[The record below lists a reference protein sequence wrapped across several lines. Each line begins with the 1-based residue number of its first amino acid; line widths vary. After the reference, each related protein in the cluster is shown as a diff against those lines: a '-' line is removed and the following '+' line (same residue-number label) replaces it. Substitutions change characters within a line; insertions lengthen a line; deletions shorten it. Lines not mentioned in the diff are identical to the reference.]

1 MIALCAVSNIL
12 VPTATAVHCTSVAWP
27 DADYASLLQVDV
39 AIGQSQQYVDDV
51 ASQGESGLGP
61 RQVGS
66 RLHGVLEKPD
76 ANATDGKSD
85 TVDKQEALPTFS
97 PTDDAPAKPAEE
109 SAPPEAPATFAGTIS
124 TVFMGSSAAVKSFGI
139 GCGLLVGVLLFEVF
153 HKKTAEFDL
162 SAPFPTL
169 DSVENELD
177 RAAVG
182 PLQGAAKLWYVY
194 VAESQT
200 VAMVCVALIV
210 GTIMASQYANTL
222 LVSWSS
228 VFWGEMEEWGK
239 SLAKGDG
246 MSHLDEFQVQLLHF
260 LFFALIHLLASAYQ
274 EYVVTMFSIHVRAKV
289 TRRYASQWMQDFV
302 YYRLE
307 LYRLMQ
313 GGADADNPDQRIQ
326 EDADAFISGS
336 IRLVT
341 GLVSNMI
348 QLCVFSLT
356 VWNLSPKNAF
366 GVKGLEIPGWLLWC
380 ELGYAVLSTAV
391 VRGVSSKLEA
401 LQAANQRAEA
411 DFRWELTTVRRNSE
425 GIALGRGEMV
435 HQERIN
441 SRFDVIRRCVWENM
455 IVQKRYSMIYSL
467 FSQVE
472 VVVTLFLLG
481 PAFLRGEATLG
492 TVMAVNRATGLLSG
506 SLFWFAGAYGS
517 IANWRASTGRLIRFE
532 EAMSRHLKVQAG
544 AKVDLPKSAANGLE
558 ISDLKVWT
566 PAAIA
571 SPSSKELCHQEDEQL
586 PEVARVVLLE
596 GLSLSILAGSKVL
609 ITGPSGAGKSTLF
622 RALSGAWPWAEGG
635 AAAQGGLA
643 GVKVFPTEV
652 LVLPGQLRE
661 AVAYPLPLD
670 GDKADKDIAEA
681 IRIAGL
687 GHLLEDGLDCEKD
700 WGLALSAGQKA
711 RLSLAR
717 LIFQKPCVAALD
729 EPVAHL
735 DMPARAP
742 LLKAALGAL
751 PETTVLVISH
761 DVTEEIQ
768 ELFSSKFALDV
779 ENKSLRRR

>member
-1 MIALCAVSNIL
+1 MMSALVL
-12 VPTATAVHCTSVAWP
+12 VIGLAFRALGATAMRPPVGMEE
-27 DADYASLLQVDV
+27 DAA
-39 AIGQSQQYVDDV
+39 
-51 ASQGESGLGP
+51 
-61 RQVGS
+61 
-66 RLHGVLEKPD
+66 EKPGAEEGLPGRAD
-76 ANATDGKSD
+76 
-85 TVDKQEALPTFS
+85 QALPEGSMSTPHRTPSKDHPASFS
-97 PTDDAPAKPAEE
+97 
-109 SAPPEAPATFAGTIS
+109 GTIKH
-124 TVFMGSSAAVKSFGI
+124 VFMGSPSSRTSFAV
-139 GCGLLVGVLLFEVF
+139 GCALLVGVLIFEVF
-153 HKKTAEFDL
+153 HKRTAEFDL
-162 SAPFPTL
+162 SAPFSIL
-169 DSVENELD
+169 DKVEDEQD
-177 RAAVG
+177 RAVVG
-182 PLQGAAKLWYVY
+182 PLQGAVTLLYLYA
-194 VAESQT
+194 AESQT
-200 VAMVCVALIV
+200 IAMVFIGLI
-210 GTIMASQYANTL
+210 GATIIVSQYLSTL
-222 LVSWSS
+222 LVSWTS
-228 VFWGEMEEWGK
+228 VFWEDMEEWGK
-239 SLAKGDG
+239 GSKGD
-246 MSHLDEFQVQLLHF
+246 SIQFLDEFRVQLLYF
-260 LFFALIHLLASAYQ
+260 LFLALVHLVASAYQ
-274 EYVVTMFSIHVRAKV
+274 QYVVTMFSIHVRAKV

-307 LYRLMQ
+307 LYRLIE

-326 EDADAFISGS
+326 EDAEAFISGS
-336 IRLVT
+336 IRLLT
-341 GLVSNMI
+341 GFISNLI
-348 QLCVFSLT
+348 QLGVFSVT
-356 VWNLSPKNAF
+356 VWNLSPEHAF
-366 GVKGLEIPGWLLWC
+366 GVKGLRMPGWLLVC

-391 VRGVSSKLEA
+391 VRGVSIKLEA

-596 GLSLSILAGSKVL
+596 GLSLSIPAGSRLL
-609 ITGPSGAGKSTLF
+609 ISGPSGAGKSTLL

-635 AAAQGGLA
+635 AAVQGGPQGML
-643 GVKVFPTEV
+643 VFPAEV
-652 LVLPGQLRE
+652 LALPGQLRE

-670 GDKADKDIAEA
+670 GNKAARETQEHLDKDIAA
-681 IRIAGL
+681 ALRVAGL
-687 GHLLEDGLDCEKD
+687 ARLLEDGLGCRRD
-700 WGLALSAGQKA
+700 WGLALSSGQKA

-717 LIFQKPCVAALD
+717 LVFHRPRVAALD